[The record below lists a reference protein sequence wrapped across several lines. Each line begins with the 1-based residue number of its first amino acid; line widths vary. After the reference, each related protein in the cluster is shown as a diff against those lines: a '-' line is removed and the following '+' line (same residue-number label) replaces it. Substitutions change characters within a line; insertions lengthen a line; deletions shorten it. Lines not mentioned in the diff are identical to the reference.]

1 MNQIIGNFK
10 EFVIIERKE
19 LEEIEKQALNK
30 LQNNKER
37 PLSES
42 SIEARSVLNV
52 INLIK
57 EKNVYNQDFKIKG

>member
-19 LEEIEKQALNK
+19 LEEIEKQALAK
-30 LQNNKER
+30 LENNKER

-42 SIEARSVLNV
+42 SIEARSVLSV
-52 INLIK
+52 ISLIK
-57 EKNVYNQDFKIKG
+57 EKNVYNQEFKIKG

>member
-42 SIEARSVLNV
+42 SIKARSVLNV